1 MRAVRYHDDG
11 DPDVLRVEECER
23 PEPARDEV
31 LIEMRAASINPIDA
45 IFREQGVPRLP
56 KTTGSDIAGVV
67 AEVGSEVDNYEED
80 ERVFATGLHVERF
93 AGGSFADF
101 AVVPTDLLAP
111 LPDSVD
117 FEEGAA
123 VALVG
128 VTAWR
133 AMVHHAHLEPG
144 ATAFIHGGNGGV
156 GHVAVSL
163 ADALGATPVST
174 ARPEYHDEVR
184 KLGAETMLDYRRD
197 DLTEATVEATGGADF
212 VLDPMAGI
220 YFETDVE
227 LAGFNGDVSVIAGG
241 EATLSDVSAARLKEL
256 DIHMMSMSNLA
267 IHPDVPNIGPILDR
281 LGRLMVEDQLEV
293 VIDRTYP
300 LEDAAEAHRA
310 VMEESFLGK
319 IILTP

>member
-1 MRAVRYHDDG
+1 MRAVRYHSG
-11 DPDVLRVEECER
+11 GEPDILRVEECER

-31 LIEMRAASINPIDA
+31 LIEMRAASINPVDA
-45 IFREQGVPRLP
+45 IFREQGTPQLP

-67 AEVGSEVDNYEED
+67 AAVGTDVDNYEEG
-80 ERVFATGLHVERF
+80 ERVFATGLHIGRF

-101 AVVPTDLLAP
+101 AVVPIDLLAP

-117 FEEGAA
+117 FKEGAA

-133 AMVHHAHLEPG
+133 AMIHHARLKPG

-156 GHVAVSL
+156 GHVAVGL
-163 ADALGATPVST
+163 ADTLGATPVST
-174 ARPEYHDEVR
+174 ARPEYHDAVR
-184 KLGAETMLDYRRD
+184 KLGAEMVLDYTRD
-197 DLTEATVEATGGADF
+197 DLTDAAVEATGGADL
-212 VLDPMAGI
+212 VLDPMAGT

-227 LAGFNGDVSVIAGG
+227 IAVFNGNVSVIGGG
-241 EATLSDVSAARLKEL
+241 EATLSDAAAARSKEL

-267 IHPDVPNIGPILDR
+267 TYPDAPNIGPILDR
-281 LGRLMVEDQLEV
+281 LGRLMAEDRLEV

-300 LEDAAEAHRA
+300 LEDASEAHRA
-310 VMEESFLGK
+310 VMGESFLGK